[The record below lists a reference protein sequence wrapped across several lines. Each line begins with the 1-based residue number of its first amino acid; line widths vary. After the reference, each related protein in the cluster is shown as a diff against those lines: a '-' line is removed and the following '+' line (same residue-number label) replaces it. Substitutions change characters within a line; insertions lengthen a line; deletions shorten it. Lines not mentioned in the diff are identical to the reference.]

1 MILLIIKTLF
11 WDVAIF
17 CKTCRG
23 ETVLQVEFKL
33 DNKIR
38 AFCMYATLNT
48 RLEKLHIFKL
58 REKILFILS
67 IKMQTLFKSNLT
79 VKCFIFIFFFPHKF
93 SFTWKHFGDWSI
105 SKTTNN
111 TGYIILIECARE
123 SCVLRIPHHKHKH
136 IHQIYHYVPPTLDLE
151 VNKEDQLLLPCG
163 YTKNHQCNLKKSSK
177 SSYNILLFTV
187 SKYFFDIFI
196 QILF

>member
-58 REKILFILS
+58 REKILFIL
-67 IKMQTLFKSNLT
+67 IKCKLYSKATWQLSVLFL
-79 VKCFIFIFFFPHKF
+79 FFFPHKF

-105 SKTTNN
+105 SKKTNN

-136 IHQIYHYVPPTLDLE
+136 IHQIHHYIPPLWI
-151 VNKEDQLLLPCG
+151 
-163 YTKNHQCNLKKSSK
+163 SR
-177 SSYNILLFTV
+177 
-187 SKYFFDIFI
+187 
-196 QILF
+196 